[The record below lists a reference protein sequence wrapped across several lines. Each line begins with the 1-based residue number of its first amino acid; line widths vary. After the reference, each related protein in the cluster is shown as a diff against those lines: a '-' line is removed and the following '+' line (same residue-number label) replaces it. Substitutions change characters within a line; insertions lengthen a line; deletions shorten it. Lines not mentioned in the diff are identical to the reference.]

1 MDHHTQA
8 LRAFLDQAHSV
19 YHAQQGLVQQLKAAG
34 FQPLQEQET
43 WQIAPGGR
51 YYVTR
56 GDAAVMAFRVPQGV
70 PTGFMM
76 SASHLDRP
84 CFKVKENGELTGT
97 YTRLAVERYGGMILS
112 TWLDRP
118 LSIAGRVAVL
128 DRPCFKVKENGEL
141 TGTYTRLAVERY
153 GGMILSTWLDRPLS
167 IAGRVAVQTEQGI
180 RTQLVDIDQDLLLIP
195 NVAIHM
201 NRQVNDG
208 YKWNPAV
215 DLLPLLGGK
224 EATGRLE
231 TMLEE
236 QAGGKILGRDLYL
249 YIRQKSS
256 VWGVNQEYLSSA
268 ALDDLEC
275 AWACTQGFLEAADS
289 QAISVLCLFDSE
301 EVGSGSVQGAGS
313 TLLADTLHRICQAG
327 GWDLRQLLAQSFLV
341 SADNAHALHPNHP
354 EFSDAANAPVMGG
367 GVVIKH
373 NASMS
378 YCTDGVAAGLFRS
391 ICQRAE
397 AATQSYYNRADLPG
411 GSTLGHISLAHVS
424 VPTVDIGLAQL
435 AMHSSFEAE
444 AATQSYYNRADL
456 PGGSTLGHIS
466 LAHVSVP
473 TVDIGLAQLAMH
485 SSFET
490 GAISDIEA
498 LVKAMTALYSTAL
511 EVRGQEY
518 ILR

>member
-118 LSIAGRVAVL
+118 LSIAGRVAV
-128 DRPCFKVKENGEL
+128 
-141 TGTYTRLAVERY
+141 
-153 GGMILSTWLDRPLS
+153 
-167 IAGRVAVQTEQGI
+167 QTEQGI
-180 RTQLVDIDQDLLLIP
+180 RTQLVDIDRDLLLIP

-224 EATGRLE
+224 EAAGRLE
-231 TMLEE
+231 AMLEE

-435 AMHSSFEAE
+435 AMHSSFE
-444 AATQSYYNRADL
+444 
-456 PGGSTLGHIS
+456 
-466 LAHVSVP
+466 
-473 TVDIGLAQLAMH
+473 
-485 SSFET
+485 T

>member
-118 LSIAGRVAVL
+118 LSIAGRVAV
-128 DRPCFKVKENGEL
+128 
-141 TGTYTRLAVERY
+141 
-153 GGMILSTWLDRPLS
+153 
-167 IAGRVAVQTEQGI
+167 QTEQGI
-180 RTQLVDIDQDLLLIP
+180 RTQLVDIDRDLLLIP

-231 TMLEE
+231 AMLEE

-435 AMHSSFEAE
+435 AMHSSFE
-444 AATQSYYNRADL
+444 
-456 PGGSTLGHIS
+456 
-466 LAHVSVP
+466 
-473 TVDIGLAQLAMH
+473 
-485 SSFET
+485 T